1 MHNWS
6 LLSGGC
12 ASTHSGHQHVY
23 FCAIS
28 SVHSFHLVGTLGCNV
43 TSLGLS
49 EKKEKC
55 HRDGIGSHLQVGN
68 PRSTGAVQDMGMLEK
83 GKIHID
89 RLLSWNSYRLL
100 ESPAILLE
108 PV

>member
-1 MHNWS
+1 MQRELEIS
-6 LLSGGC
+6 LGVRVVMSKGL
-12 ASTHSGHQHVY
+12 
-23 FCAIS
+23 
-28 SVHSFHLVGTLGCNV
+28 
-43 TSLGLS
+43 SLGLS

-83 GKIHID
+83 GKIHTD